1 MAEKLMVLP
10 SREHRNIRL
19 VRIPDDFEE
28 HEAFRHATGLIAQA
42 EEQSP
47 RWSWEDVAELL
58 EAHGFEPLTFVLGP
72 ELDLPAED

>member
-1 MAEKLMVLP
+1 MLLP

-42 EEQSP
+42 EDDNPEYT
-47 RWSWEDVAELL
+47 WDDLAELL
-58 EAHGFEPLTFVLGP
+58 EAHGFEPVAFVLGP
-72 ELDLPAED
+72 ELDVPADT